1 MTGEKNPF
9 GASEEAEGM
18 FSLRTAVDRQTARQM
33 NPVVLAFV
41 GDAVYSLYVREKL
54 CLSAGVGTGE
64 LQRRSVRFVSARGQ
78 NEQLDRIAPLFTE
91 EESDI
96 FRRARNARKG
106 TRSKSATVAE
116 YNRSTGFEAVLGFL
130 YITGQ
135 IGRID
140 ELLDVAESGN
150 AASAME
156 NAASEREKE
165 E

>member
-140 ELLDVAESGN
+140 ELLDVAENGN
-150 AASAME
+150 AAPAME